1 MHVQP
6 EWSSVLGLFVVL
18 IMVTGSRYISRMMAT
33 PSPARREAPAPARLE
48 SMLSSLLSRH
58 QLILLVSIGLLAM
71 EVLIVPA
78 PGSISVIGTQ
88 WFVSVG

>member
-1 MHVQP
+1 
-6 EWSSVLGLFVVL
+6 
-18 IMVTGSRYISRMMAT
+18 
-33 PSPARREAPAPARLE
+33 
-48 SMLSSLLSRH
+48 MLSSLLSRH